1 MNKEIRKP
9 TIHSMKR
16 RSQAHDYDRCGY
28 YHITMSVAKGL
39 RQPLGQVVGQLDK
52 PDGDSDAPHVELT
65 PIGRMVEEELCGSI
79 RRVYPMLEVQD
90 YVVMPEH
97 LHFLLVA
104 HRDVVSRSGKKTHLG
119 HVIAGFKYGCNR
131 RYWVMT
137 GALVESKNGQE
148 NERDLA
154 TKSPGTVK
162 AGMVMQGT
170 AGTTGANAA
179 ETRTAGVPERHAQNS
194 VLGDSVAKE
203 RLVATKELTPLF
215 EAGYCDVMP
224 VDAEQLATQRAYIHG
239 NPRSRLQRT
248 MNRTWLQPQRH
259 TIDTAV
265 SLRALYGYLQ
275 RECPQQLTVEAIA
288 MLEKRLLQDNGRVM
302 CDSYGNVQL
311 LNRRLLPVVCHRKD
325 ASLFAQQ
332 KARCLEEAAKGAV
345 LVSAR
350 ISKGEQEILDTALLS
365 GYPVIRIEDNGFADI
380 YHPSANRTDD
390 CAAGLLLLI
399 TPWKYQYRSH
409 KESIS
414 VPFCKAMNCIVQA
427 VCRMKDSWWK
437 GDGR

>member
-1 MNKEIRKP
+1 
-9 TIHSMKR
+9 MKR

-39 RQPLGQVVGQLDK
+39 RQPLGKVVGQLDK

-119 HVIAGFKYGCNR
+119 NVIAGFKYGCNR